1 MSAFT
6 ESEPA
11 WDDDRLARIRA
22 MVLRRLGQTG
32 FFYRDPE
39 DLAQDVMVILLS
51 HMPRSR
57 IDDLE
62 NFALGIAKKVL
73 VSALRDSNRSR
84 LVRDREM
91 ILAEVTEG
99 DAAMVERHRESAREE
114 IAECLVRHTELDA
127 QAVEFAM
134 LVFVDGL
141 TVKEAGKRMSL
152 SGGKARRLRERIR
165 REFSEKTVNSS
176 GLRTLFSW
184 RGSRGL
190 RNRLLLPR
198 SFHGAFGIHR
208 PQSSRCRLRGRG
220 SRSSH
225 HPRSSWCDM
234 PAVWQH
240 DLQSDSGN
248 FGAGRVLQ
256 RLVQ

>member
-39 DLAQDVMVILLS
+39 DLAQDVMVTLLS
-51 HMPRSR
+51 HMRRSR

-73 VSALRDSNRSR
+73 VSALRDGSRSR
-84 LVRDREM
+84 VLRDREM

-99 DAAMVERHRESAREE
+99 DAAMIERNRETAREE
-114 IAECLVRHTELDA
+114 IADRLVRHTELDA

-141 TVKEAGKRMSL
+141 TVKEAGKRMSA
-152 SGGKARRLRERIR
+152 SDGDARRLRERIR
-165 REFSEKTVNSS
+165 REFSKKTVNSS
-176 GLRTLFSW
+176 GLRTL
-184 RGSRGL
+184 
-190 RNRLLLPR
+190 LL
-198 SFHGAFGIHR
+198 
-208 PQSSRCRLRGRG
+208 
-220 SRSSH
+220 
-225 HPRSSWCDM
+225 
-234 PAVWQH
+234 
-240 DLQSDSGN
+240 
-248 FGAGRVLQ
+248 
-256 RLVQ
+256 